1 MNIFKKLFSF
11 FRKKKTNYP
20 LNYNPYS
27 YRSKSNAFNFY
38 KNSPRIK

>member
-1 MNIFKKLFSF
+1 MNIFRKIISF

-20 LNYNPYS
+20 LNHNPYL
-27 YRSKSNAFNFY
+27 YRSGSNSFNFY